1 MLDLISS
8 FVFLGL
14 LLWAAGCD
22 IARMEIPNRISV
34 LLACA
39 YLPLALAAGQSL
51 GAIGLHYA
59 IGALALALAYLLFQ
73 LNVFGGGDAK
83 ILAAMSIWTGIAA
96 MSPLLVWMA
105 VAGGLLSLSLI
116 LARRMAAPAAG
127 RPAFL
132 NRLLD
137 REVGAPYVVAIAVG
151 GVAAL
156 PHLPIL
162 NLT

>member
-1 MLDLISS
+1 MIDLIAAS
-8 FVFLGL
+8 VFLGL
-14 LLWAAGCD
+14 LFWAAGCD

-39 YLPLALAAGQSL
+39 YLPLALMAGQSL

-59 IGALALALAYLLFQ
+59 IGALALALAYLLFK

-83 ILAAMSIWTGIAA
+83 ILAAMSIWAGIGA
-96 MSPLLVWMA
+96 MSPLLFWMA
-105 VAGGLLSLSLI
+105 VAGGALSLLLI
-116 LARRMAAPAAG
+116 VARRLATPG
-127 RPAFL
+127 PSHPAFL

-137 REVGAPYVVAIAVG
+137 REVGAPYVVALAAG
-151 GVAAL
+151 GCAAL
-156 PHLPIL
+156 PHLAIL

>member
-1 MLDLISS
+1 MLELIAS

-14 LLWAAGCD
+14 LFWAAGCD

-59 IGALALALAYLLFQ
+59 IGALALALTYLLFR

-83 ILAAMSIWTGIAA
+83 TLAAMSVWAGIGA
-96 MSPLLVWMA
+96 MSPLLFWTA
-105 VAGGLLSLSLI
+105 LAGGLLSLSLI
-116 LARRMAAPAAG
+116 LMRRMAAPAAG
-127 RPAFL
+127 LPAFL

-151 GVAAL
+151 GCAAL

-162 NLT
+162 NLS